1 MASSP
6 VRIGDLEINQDL
18 HVQQTTWT
26 LQRIGW
32 GGMVLIVLAA
42 LSGVFGSGPL
52 ATTEAT
58 DDQQTVKLLYDRFGR
73 YESESVVQL
82 VLNAETTKT
91 HRVTVEIDRTYWTS
105 HAVEHITP
113 EPLISS
119 IGMDGFLYTFE
130 TDAPSTPTV
139 IVFRLRP
146 KYLGALDGRI
156 RVNDAGPLQFHQF
169 MFP

>member
-6 VRIGDLEINQDL
+6 ARVGDLEINQNL
-18 HVQQTTWT
+18 HVQRQTWL

-32 GGMVLIVLAA
+32 GGMALIVLAA

-52 ATTEAT
+52 ARTETT
-58 DDQQTVKLLYDRFGR
+58 DDQQTFRLLYDRFGR
-73 YESESVVQL
+73 YEGELVLQL
-82 VLNAETTKT
+82 VLSPEATETD
-91 HRVTVEIDRTYWTS
+91 RVTVEIDRPYWTS
-105 HAVEHITP
+105 HAVEQIIP

-119 IGMDGFLYTFE
+119 IGINGFRYTFE
-130 TDAPSTPTV
+130 IHSPSIPAV

-156 RVNDAGPLQFHQF
+156 LINDVGPLRFNQF